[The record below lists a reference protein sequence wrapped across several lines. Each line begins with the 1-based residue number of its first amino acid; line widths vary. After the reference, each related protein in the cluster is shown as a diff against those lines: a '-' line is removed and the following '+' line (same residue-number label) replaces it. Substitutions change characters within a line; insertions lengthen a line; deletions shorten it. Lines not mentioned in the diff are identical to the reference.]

1 MKLRTVL
8 AAAFGCLA
16 TLVTGTV
23 QADEAGRSVAKVG
36 TTEYP
41 TLQAAIDAA
50 ARNATVQL
58 IADTKENV
66 TIAKA
71 LTLDLNGFTLNGGT
85 ERGKPA
91 LTVTARIVTVKDSSA
106 AQSGTIKR
114 EDTAENSGVSSHYV
128 IDIQGNG
135 WLTFEG
141 GNVVNDSGDD
151 KGRGASLVRV
161 GDDSVAKFPGLNIK
175 GGTFTQDNF
184 VVIKVDR
191 GDLFLNGGTLT
202 SANSYAIENWL
213 RTTIKGGTVN
223 GAVSTW
229 TYGGGNNSNLT
240 VTGGTINGDVISVNY
255 GNAEDKTAKV
265 AISGGTVNG
274 GLDTRSYVGGELTS
288 IDDSA
293 KATIEVTGGSFTEDP
308 SKYVTENSSV
318 TRDGNGTFG
327 VAKAYLAKVG
337 ETSYYTMDE
346 AFKAQTA
353 SGDAIV
359 LLRDHTTGSTFNSGS
374 IDRTVDLN
382 GHTWTYTG
390 TDMNDAAFEINHPN
404 VTLTV
409 TNGKVSSDS
418 MLGLIPSAT
427 GMGGI
432 ITYDNAGLVF
442 KGVVATVNGRS
453 GIESNGNN
461 ADDSVTLNNSTLKVP
476 NGFGVYFPSSGT
488 VTIENSV
495 IEAKTMGVQ
504 VCSGS
509 LSITDGST
517 ITVTGDGVA
526 KTGNDGAIED
536 GAAVSVVNRPGY
548 KGLGEVAIS
557 GGAFKAK
564 AGNAAFKA
572 YTWENLSESA
582 FDNAAGAIAVSG
594 GTFSSSIDAGFCAD
608 GFIPTKNEDG
618 TYGVKE
624 GSYVA
629 AIGEAKYASLAEAM
643 GAAADGET
651 VTLLA
656 DVTEDVEIAKSIT
669 LDLNGK
675 TLTNANAGKAT
686 VSVSGGAVAT
696 VKNGSVIGGASY
708 YTIEVT
714 KNSAA
719 SLTLEGVTAT
729 AGNTGSSMIDN
740 WGTLTINSG
749 TYTGGLNVVKSEEG
763 STLAITGGTFT
774 LNYAPNGYTGVVLTY
789 GDTTISGGEFIQG
802 VKTHGRWA
810 HPTVV
815 LAGVVEGYPST
826 VKVTGGSFTNSSS
839 SNSIFHGL
847 GKATSDNFEV
857 SGGTFNKSISDG
869 YCADG
874 FIPTKNADG
883 TYGVVISVS
892 SLTPVDGSRIVETEG
907 DADNVIKSGV
917 GLTAAVDA
925 ALVTDAARASYR
937 KLFELSKK
945 QTEDGKWLVSCVMT
959 AAADAALK
967 AQVDDPAMLQAVVT
981 AVVNG
986 ERATLK
992 GATPGLY
999 YSVVFGTEP
1008 TKIDQEVAR
1017 YLATSDGTVAMPIPK
1032 PDDAA
1037 DGTKVSTK
1045 GFYRLRVSVG
1055 PKAE

>member
-1 MKLRTVL
+1 M
-8 AAAFGCLA
+8 
-16 TLVTGTV
+16 
-23 QADEAGRSVAKVG
+23 
-36 TTEYP
+36 
-41 TLQAAIDAA
+41 
-50 ARNATVQL
+50 
-58 IADTKENV
+58 
-66 TIAKA
+66 
-71 LTLDLNGFTLNGGT
+71 
-85 ERGKPA
+85 
-91 LTVTARIVTVKDSSA
+91 
-106 AQSGTIKR
+106 
-114 EDTAENSGVSSHYV
+114 
-128 IDIQGNG
+128 
-135 WLTFEG
+135 FEG

-202 SANSYAIENWL
+202 SANSYAIENWH

-223 GAVSTW
+223 GAVSSW

-318 TRDGNGTFG
+318 TTDGNGTFG

-442 KGVVATVNGRS
+442 EGVVATVNGRS

-461 ADDSVTLNNSTLKVP
+461 ADDSVTLKNSTLKVP

-509 LSITDGST
+509 LSITDGSA

-594 GTFSSSIDAGFCAD
+594 GTFSSSIDAGFCAA
-608 GFIPTKNEDG
+608 GYIPAENEDG

-719 SLTLEGVTAT
+719 SLTLEGVTA
-729 AGNTGSSMIDN
+729 GNTGSSMIDN
-740 WGTLTINSG
+740 WGTLTVNSG
-749 TYTGGLNVVKSEEG
+749 TYTGGLDTVKNEPNA
-763 STLAITGGTFT
+763 TLTITGGEFT
-774 LNYAPNGYTGVVLTY
+774 LEKGTSKGFTGVIYNYGALTITGGAFVQGDKSAPY
-789 GDTTISGGEFIQG
+789 GQAQVVHTDKSGSVAPSTQISGGMFRNLS
-802 VKTHGRWA
+802 TSRTAW
-810 HPTVV
+810 TVRETNAA
-815 LAGVVEGYPST
+815 AGATAVS
-826 VKVTGGSFTNSSS
+826 GGSF
-839 SNSIFHGL
+839 
-847 GKATSDNFEV
+847 
-857 SGGTFNKSISDG
+857 NKKVRDD

-874 FIPTKNADG
+874 FIPTKNEDG

-925 ALVTDAARASYR
+925 ALVTDEAKDSYR

>member
-106 AQSGTIKR
+106 AQSGAIKR

-135 WLTFEG
+135 WLMFEG

-240 VTGGTINGDVISVNY
+240 VTGGTINGDVTSVNY

-274 GLDTRSYVGGELTS
+274 GLDTRSYVGGKLTS

-318 TRDGNGTFG
+318 TTDGNGTFG

-353 SGDAIV
+353 SGGAIV

-442 KGVVATVNGRS
+442 EGVVATVNGRS

-461 ADDSVTLNNSTLKVP
+461 ADDSVTLKNSTLKVP

-509 LSITDGST
+509 LSITDGSA

-594 GTFSSSIDAGFCAD
+594 GTFSSSIDAGFCAA
-608 GFIPTKNEDG
+608 GYIPAENE
-618 TYGVKE
+618 
-624 GSYVA
+624 
-629 AIGEAKYASLAEAM
+629 
-643 GAAADGET
+643 
-651 VTLLA
+651 
-656 DVTEDVEIAKSIT
+656 
-669 LDLNGK
+669 
-675 TLTNANAGKAT
+675 
-686 VSVSGGAVAT
+686 
-696 VKNGSVIGGASY
+696 
-708 YTIEVT
+708 
-714 KNSAA
+714 
-719 SLTLEGVTAT
+719 
-729 AGNTGSSMIDN
+729 
-740 WGTLTINSG
+740 
-749 TYTGGLNVVKSEEG
+749 
-763 STLAITGGTFT
+763 
-774 LNYAPNGYTGVVLTY
+774 
-789 GDTTISGGEFIQG
+789 
-802 VKTHGRWA
+802 
-810 HPTVV
+810 
-815 LAGVVEGYPST
+815 
-826 VKVTGGSFTNSSS
+826 
-839 SNSIFHGL
+839 
-847 GKATSDNFEV
+847 
-857 SGGTFNKSISDG
+857 
-869 YCADG
+869 
-874 FIPTKNADG
+874 DG